1 MADRLLED
9 GSLVSPELLG
19 KLANPLVEPWRRAHR
34 LHLGGGPP
42 SKGADPEVAGEARR
56 VRPILRKLLEGS
68 RKRVFAD
75 DHGTAHSTCSV
86 GRTTISLTATRR
98 GLVTMYCTASAT
110 SAGSR
115 RSIPARARSRVCTS
129 TRKLLRSSVFADP
142 GSITETRTWRAAT
155 S

>member
-1 MADRLLED
+1 MADRLLKH

-19 KLANPLVEPWRRAHR
+19 KLANPLAEPWRRAHR
-34 LHLGGGPP
+34 LHFGGGPP

-56 VRPILRKLLEGS
+56 VRSILRELLEGS

-86 GRTTISLTATRR
+86 GRTTISLMATRR
-98 GLVTMYCTASAT
+98 GLVTMYCTGSAT

-115 RSIPARARSRVCTS
+115 RSISAPGRPPVCHPCP
-129 TRKLLRSSVFADP
+129 R
-142 GSITETRTWRAAT
+142 
-155 S
+155 